1 MKRNLV
7 NKCQICGSV
16 VKVSH
21 QYNVDCCR
29 VCAVFFKIHLKNKG
43 IKFEC
48 KCFPTRFK
56 TPLRLIDCEKCH
68 LNKCLSVGMKEPEQA
83 SEISEA
89 CYKIE
94 GSSKRSNLREKGS
107 SKRQQQTNRSSEY
120 LSRVCPKKYSSR
132 KELKYNQILEEQKIV
147 ATIVEKSVNEH
158 KQVNLLIK
166 MGEYQKRIMHAF
178 NDVNENLLNGLIY
191 FEDIILSGINII
203 DHIEMFSQNPR
214 PISRE
219 EMLSLELDTE
229 SDGLFSK
236 RTYKCVLVDQLI
248 CVAIAR
254 SMPFF
259 DKLSIA
265 DKIALCRHVS
275 GPFLCFA
282 SSFIP
287 CELGVDTWAR
297 KDCVMPVLG
306 LLKNK
311 DFVQD
316 FKLIIMA
323 DRLFTKSVIPFKKA
337 ALYKEEYALLMAI
350 IFSHPCIGG
359 LSHYGRELL
368 YEESARYT
376 RILLGYQ
383 QNKLGIIE
391 GARRLDECIRL
402 INVSIQVNQT
412 FRDMHIYMRNKAP
425 NKSPDI
431 LERF

>member
-68 LNKCLSVGMKEPEQA
+68 LNKCLSVGMKEIEEAP
-83 SEISEA
+83 EISGA
-89 CYKIE
+89 CYKTE
-94 GSSKRSNLREKGS
+94 NSSKRSNLIEKVPP
-107 SKRQQQTNRSSEY
+107 KRQQQTNMSSECF
-120 LSRVCPKKYSSR
+120 SRVCSKKYSSR
-132 KELKYNQILEEQKIV
+132 QELKYNKILEDQKIS
-147 ATIVEKSVNEH
+147 AMIVEKSVNEH

-178 NDVNENLLNGLIY
+178 NDVNENLLSGLIY
-191 FEDIILSGINII
+191 FEDIILSGINIF
-203 DHIEMFSQNPR
+203 DYIEMFSPNPP

-229 SDGLFSK
+229 SDGLFNK

-265 DKIALCRHVS
+265 DKV
-275 GPFLCFA
+275 
-282 SSFIP
+282 
-287 CELGVDTWAR
+287 
-297 KDCVMPVLG
+297 
-306 LLKNK
+306 
-311 DFVQD
+311 
-316 FKLIIMA
+316 
-323 DRLFTKSVIPFKKA
+323 
-337 ALYKEEYALLMAI
+337 
-350 IFSHPCIGG
+350 
-359 LSHYGRELL
+359 GR
-368 YEESARYT
+368 
-376 RILLGYQ
+376 RI
-383 QNKLGIIE
+383 
-391 GARRLDECIRL
+391 
-402 INVSIQVNQT
+402 
-412 FRDMHIYMRNKAP
+412 
-425 NKSPDI
+425 
-431 LERF
+431 